1 MVLGNKNGEV
11 VELGSDDNSAAAQ
24 VMVTLTAKKINKR
37 GNSDAAGTSVIMP
50 LSHDSFDSL
59 TQHDMH
65 GSAEI
70 EAKRQQ
76 MAQQR
81 FKKENKIARAS
92 TSCYC
97 IVWTSKKCR
106 WTCRWRRRRL
116 GWPSSSKEVLGLGTP
131 ALNRSCGLV

>member
-1 MVLGNKNGEV
+1 MVLGNKNDEV

-24 VMVTLTAKKINKR
+24 VMVTLAAKKINKR

-70 EAKRQQ
+70 EAK
-76 MAQQR
+76 
-81 FKKENKIARAS
+81 N
-92 TSCYC
+92 
-97 IVWTSKKCR
+97 
-106 WTCRWRRRRL
+106 
-116 GWPSSSKEVLGLGTP
+116 
-131 ALNRSCGLV
+131 